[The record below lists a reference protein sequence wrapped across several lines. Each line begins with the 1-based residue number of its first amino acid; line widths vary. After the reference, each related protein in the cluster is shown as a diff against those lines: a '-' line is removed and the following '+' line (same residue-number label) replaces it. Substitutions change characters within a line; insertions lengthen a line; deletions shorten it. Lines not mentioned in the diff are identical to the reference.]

1 MNVRPGDLATSVNA
15 ELVSTAGLI
24 VQVLEGPVPGGWLRA
39 IRPGNT
45 PSDFLMRWDTGLP
58 THCRELVDE
67 TGADG
72 AALGCG
78 NADHVV

>member
-15 ELVSTAGLI
+15 ELVSNAGLI
-24 VQVLEGPVPGGWLRA
+24 AQVLEGPVPGGWMRP

-45 PSDFLMRWDTGLP
+45 PSDFLLRRDTALP
-58 THCRELVDE
+58 NHCPELADA

-78 NADHVV
+78 NAGHVV

>member
-15 ELVSTAGLI
+15 ELVSNTGLI
-24 VQVLEGPVPGGWLRA
+24 VLMQEGPVPGGWMRP

-45 PSDFLMRWDTGLP
+45 PSDFLLRRDTALP
-58 THCRELVDE
+58 TPCRELAEVA
-67 TGADG
+67 GADT

-78 NADHVV
+78 NLGHVV